1 MRFIYNGLIS
11 FYRAKAYR
19 GKVENSFEYRGSL
32 YQNEAD
38 AFIRHP
44 LGFL

>member
-1 MRFIYNGLIS
+1 
-11 FYRAKAYR
+11 
-19 GKVENSFEYRGSL
+19 L